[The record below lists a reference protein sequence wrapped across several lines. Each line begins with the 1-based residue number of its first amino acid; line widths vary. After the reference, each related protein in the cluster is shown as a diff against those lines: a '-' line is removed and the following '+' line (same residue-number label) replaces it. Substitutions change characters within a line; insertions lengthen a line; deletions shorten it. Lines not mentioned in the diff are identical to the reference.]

1 MGNAMKM
8 LMLAQGNR
16 RQERPYEEPSR
27 NGYDMESRRNDYQRE
42 DRRNEYGGE
51 NRRNGY
57 EMNENRYPRYDED
70 MENRRNEGGRSA
82 YGNENAEMRRR
93 RDKRGRYM
101 EGESYSGL
109 YDNGEIGFGNSRSYS
124 AMAAGKESGKQSA
137 QIGGSL
143 WMKPTEE
150 DEEHKLTKEKMH
162 KWVKE
167 MRDDKDKPLEPW
179 AEDEVKPLARRF
191 GYPINGEEFENFY
204 TAIHMMKSDYCS
216 VAEEFDVDTP
226 AFYAALAD
234 AWLSDPDA
242 AVQDREKLEAYYK
255 YIVKGKK

>member
-8 LMLAQGNR
+8 MLLAQGERNNENR
-16 RQERPYEEPSR
+16 AR
-27 NGYDMESRRNDYQRE
+27 NEYVQD
-42 DRRNEYGGE
+42 DRRNEYERE
-51 NRRNGY
+51 NPRNEY
-57 EMNENRYPRYDED
+57 KQ
-70 MENRRNEGGRSA
+70 ENRRNERGRNVYEDESP
-82 YGNENAEMRRR
+82 EMRRR

-101 EGESYSGL
+101 EGDVYSGL
-109 YDNGEIGFGNSRSYS
+109 YYNGEIGFGNSRRYNEMN
-124 AMAAGKESGKQSA
+124 AVPGQQRKSA

-143 WMKPTEE
+143 WMQPNEE
-150 DEEHKLTKEKMH
+150 EEHKLTKEKMH

-179 AEDEVKPLARRF
+179 SEDEVKPLARRF